1 MTENKKIRTVIIDR
15 DIEHADWLR
24 GFGWGLPVNVD
35 ELLGVIGS
43 TKADVEKFMKLP
55 AARAMPVE
63 VRRELVKR
71 KLISK

>member
-24 GFGWGLPVNVD
+24 GLSWGLPVNVD

-43 TKADVEKFMKLP
+43 TKADVQKFMKLP

-71 KLISK
+71 KLIPK

>member
-24 GFGWGLPVNVD
+24 GLSWGLSVNVD
-35 ELLGVIGS
+35 ELLEVIGS

-55 AARAMPVE
+55 GARAMPV
-63 VRRELVKR
+63 
-71 KLISK
+71 